1 MKPKSNHVKKCKYR
15 KKLNKTKLNFKQK
28 SIFVEKILVK
38 KISTAFIDE
47 IVDNTVD
54 NVDNYSPRRFS
65 PTDTMSPAPIVINR
79 SPFIQFCNKKFSTS
93 SKDSK

>member
-1 MKPKSNHVKKCKYR
+1 MPKIKPSII
-15 KKLNKTKLNFKQK
+15 QK
-28 SIFVEKILVK
+28 SIFVEKIIVK

-54 NVDNYSPRRFS
+54 NVDNYRPRRFS

-79 SPFIQFCNKKFSTS
+79 SPFIQFCNKKFSIS
-93 SKDSK
+93 SKEGK